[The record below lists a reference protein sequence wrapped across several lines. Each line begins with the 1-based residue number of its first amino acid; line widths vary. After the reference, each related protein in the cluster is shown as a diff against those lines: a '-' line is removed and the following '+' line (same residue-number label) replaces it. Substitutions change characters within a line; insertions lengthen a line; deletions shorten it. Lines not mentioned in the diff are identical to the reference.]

1 MTINVSLLEAYADV
15 DERKALVENGLRET
29 ARLES
34 MIVENLTSENDRWLR
49 TQLINQVMVIR
60 TNLHKASS

>member
-1 MTINVSLLEAYADV
+1 MTVNVSLLEAYAEA
-15 DERKALVENGLRET
+15 DERRALVENALRET

-49 TQLINQVMVIR
+49 TQLVNQLMVVR
-60 TNLHKASS
+60 TNLHKATS